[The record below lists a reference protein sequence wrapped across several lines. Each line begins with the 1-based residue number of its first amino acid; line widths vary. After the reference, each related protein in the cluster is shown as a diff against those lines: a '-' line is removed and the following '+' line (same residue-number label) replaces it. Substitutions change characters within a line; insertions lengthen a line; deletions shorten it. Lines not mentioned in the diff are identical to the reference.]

1 MTGTVPPATVARPG
15 LDAPSLPH
23 LLLARADAMRD
34 RVAFRYKRLGYW
46 HEITWG
52 DYAARAAAA
61 GLGFRALGL
70 KAGDVV
76 GILSGNRPEWLEAD
90 LGLQGIGVITA
101 ALHPASPPAE
111 VARMLEHVDA
121 AALLVED
128 EEQLEV
134 ARSIRDQVPSLRRIV
149 VVDTHGMPVLEGDA
163 ELSFDEL
170 CANGAATTSDPLGTW
185 RALLD
190 TITSDGPATVVL
202 SAGSD
207 PPRAVVLSQSNLV
220 STASMLVSALGMRA
234 DDEVL
239 SAALPLAY
247 VVERVVSGAAAVR
260 AGYVVNFGAG
270 PYTVTEDAREVQ
282 PTIFVAVPRWWEQTR
297 DVIELRMA
305 AADPLKRRVYRY
317 WRRRG
322 AARIGRRPSRL
333 GRVMLYR
340 PLWRKFGLARC
351 RIVLSVGA
359 PIGDQVVEFFA
370 SLALPVR
377 DSYGT
382 VETTGFA
389 TCTPA
394 NELRI
399 GTAGKA
405 LPGSEVRIAADDEIL
420 VRGPNVFLGYARDP
434 DHTKEVLD
442 PDGWL
447 HTGDTGRLD
456 PDGYLTVTGRK
467 KDLVVTTGGTPV
479 EPRFLEDR
487 LKRSPFVREAV
498 LVGNARPYLVV
509 LIGLA
514 EDNVGAWASEHSVP
528 YTTFRDLSEKPE
540 VGQLIGDWVDS
551 VNKDLGPAEQIRAFR
566 VLPTQLDEASG
577 ALTSTRRVRREV
589 VIERYAALV
598 EDMYR

>member
-1 MTGTVPPATVARPG
+1 
-15 LDAPSLPH
+15 
-23 LLLARADAMRD
+23 
-34 RVAFRYKRLGYW
+34 
-46 HEITWG
+46 
-52 DYAARAAAA
+52 
-61 GLGFRALGL
+61 
-70 KAGDVV
+70 
-76 GILSGNRPEWLEAD
+76 
-90 LGLQGIGVITA
+90 
-101 ALHPASPPAE
+101 
-111 VARMLEHVDA
+111 
-121 AALLVED
+121 
-128 EEQLEV
+128 
-134 ARSIRDQVPSLRRIV
+134 
-149 VVDTHGMPVLEGDA
+149 
-163 ELSFDEL
+163 
-170 CANGAATTSDPLGTW
+170 
-185 RALLD
+185 
-190 TITSDGPATVVL
+190 
-202 SAGSD
+202 
-207 PPRAVVLSQSNLV
+207 
-220 STASMLVSALGMRA
+220 
-234 DDEVL
+234 
-239 SAALPLAY
+239 
-247 VVERVVSGAAAVR
+247 
-260 AGYVVNFGAG
+260 
-270 PYTVTEDAREVQ
+270 
-282 PTIFVAVPRWWEQTR
+282 VPRWWEQTR

-405 LPGSEVRIAADDEIL
+405 LPGSEVRVAADDEIL

-551 VNKDLGPAEQIRAFR
+551 VNKDLGPAEQIRDFR